1 MLLALEAIHCVCAG
15 LSSAQ
20 RRSVVSSH
28 SSLCLALALCREK
41 EYKSLSK
48 PNQKNI
54 EPEPGLVLNVSTWYK
69 TKSNL
74 DVHLS
79 EPWTV
84 QFVQVH
90 FTTQKFRPGSAK
102 IFFSGT

>member
-1 MLLALEAIHCVCAG
+1 M
-15 LSSAQ
+15 
-20 RRSVVSSH
+20 
-28 SSLCLALALCREK
+28 SLFDPPGGVAFSYLVIIKSMTHIA
-41 EYKSLSK
+41 KSLSK